1 MDINLISDIVGGVGV
16 TLVILSFFLLQVGKM
31 RAESMTYLMFNLLGA
46 IMLLFSL
53 YYNWNSASVV
63 IEILW
68 FTISLYGIIKVKFI
82 KNNRLNKD

>member
-16 TLVILSFFLLQVGKM
+16 TLVILSFFLLQIGKM
-31 RAESMTYLMFNLLGA
+31 HSESMIYLLFNFFGA

-68 FTISLYGIIKVKFI
+68 LTISLYGIIKVTILKR
-82 KNNRLNKD
+82 KNKS